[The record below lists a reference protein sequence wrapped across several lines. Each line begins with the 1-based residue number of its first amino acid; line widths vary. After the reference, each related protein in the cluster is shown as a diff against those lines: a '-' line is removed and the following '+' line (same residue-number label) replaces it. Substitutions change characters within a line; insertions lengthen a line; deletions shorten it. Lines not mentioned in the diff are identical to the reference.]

1 MLTRLV
7 IRSYVYLY
15 FPSSSQP
22 GGVRIPYPLIS
33 LHAIQSSSPPS
44 IYLQLQSSGRPD
56 DHHDPDA
63 TLELTLIP
71 APPPHPTDAPSSPPA
86 EPGPTPTQALY
97 AALRD
102 GAEMWPGLGDDED
115 EERPAIMFDV
125 DGGGDGME
133 DGPGNGLPP
142 PMPGSGGWITS
153 DNVGEFFDEEGN
165 WRGREFGAGPDGG
178 NELGEGAGTVRP
190 REDDDGE
197 DEGQGI
203 NGEETKWRRT
213 D

>member
-1 MLTRLV
+1 MLTLLV
-7 IRSYVYLY
+7 LDSYVYLY
-15 FPSSSQP
+15 FPSASQP
-22 GGVRIPYPLIS
+22 GGVRVPYPLIS
-33 LHAIQSSSPPS
+33 LHAIQSSAPPS
-44 IYLQLQSSGRPD
+44 IYLQLQSSG
-56 DHHDPDA
+56 HHDPES

-71 APPPHPTDAPSSPPA
+71 ALPPLSTDAESPPPPEPDLSPI
-86 EPGPTPTQALY
+86 QALY

-102 GAEMWPGLGDDED
+102 GADMWPGLEDDDD

-125 DGGGDGME
+125 DGSGEGME
-133 DGPGNGLPP
+133 DPGNGLPP

-153 DNVGEFFDEEGN
+153 ENVGQFFDEEGN
-165 WRGREFGAGPDGG
+165 WRGREAGAVPDGV

-190 REDDDGE
+190 REDDDDDGE
-197 DEGQGI
+197 RQGI